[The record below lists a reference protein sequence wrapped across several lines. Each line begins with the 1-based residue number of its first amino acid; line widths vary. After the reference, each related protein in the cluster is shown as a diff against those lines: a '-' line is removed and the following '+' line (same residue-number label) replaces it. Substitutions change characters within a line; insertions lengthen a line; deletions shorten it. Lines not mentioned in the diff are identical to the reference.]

1 MRVVSRF
8 VCQFKIQLL
17 PSSLDTVRL
26 LDLSMVTF
34 LSLGL
39 KRHSA
44 IKMMIASATIV
55 STAGLIFRSLDDID
69 AFGVVFF
76 RGLALSF
83 VMLVVLSALYRQRV
97 FSTIW
102 SIGRHGVLGA
112 LFFTGAQTFYVF
124 AFSNTTV
131 ANTTFTIALAPFITA
146 LLAFLVIGERIDRTT
161 QLAMA
166 TASLGILSIIINDVT
181 SEGLLGVVFAL
192 MTAFCFSCF
201 AVTLRQNRHVE
212 MLPVLLLTGL
222 FSMVVGLVFGKWSAV
237 PEVRDI
243 ALCFIWGGV
252 LQGCGQTLLVLSTKV
267 LKAAEIP
274 FIMLLEF
281 ALGPIWVWIFFD
293 ELVSHGT
300 LFGGGLIFLSVFG
313 IATYEIRKQR
323 TKGC

>member
-1 MRVVSRF
+1 MWIVGPF
-8 VCQFKIQLL
+8 VCQFYNQLL
-17 PSSLDTVRL
+17 PGSSPTLQFSDEPVMSLMSLDI
-26 LDLSMVTF
+26 
-34 LSLGL
+34 

-55 STAGLIFRSLDDID
+55 STAGLIFRSLESVD

-76 RGLALSF
+76 RGLALSS
-83 VMLVVLSALYRQRV
+83 VMLIILWALYRRKV

-102 SIGRHGVLGA
+102 SVGRQGVLGA

-146 LLAFLVIGERIDRTT
+146 LIAFFVIGERIERTT
-161 QLAMA
+161 LQAMA
-166 TASLGILSIIINDVT
+166 TACLGIILIIATDVS
-181 SEGLLGVVFAL
+181 SEGFLGIFFAL

-201 AVTLRQNRHVE
+201 AVTLRRNKHIE
-212 MLPVLLLTGL
+212 MLPVLLLTGF
-222 FSMVVGLVFGKWSAV
+222 FSMIVGLAFGQWRGI
-237 PEVRDI
+237 PGMYDI

-252 LQGCGQTLLVLSTKV
+252 LQGCGQSLLVLSTRV

-274 FIMLLEF
+274 LIMLLEF
-281 ALGPIWVWIFFD
+281 SLGPIWVWMFF
-293 ELVSHGT
+293 EETISRGT

-313 IATYEIRKQR
+313 LAIYEIRKQR
-323 TKGC
+323 VLS

>member
-1 MRVVSRF
+1 
-8 VCQFKIQLL
+8 
-17 PSSLDTVRL
+17 
-26 LDLSMVTF
+26 MVTF
-34 LSLGL
+34 LSSVV

-55 STAGLIFRSLDDID
+55 STAGLIFRSLDNID
-69 AFGVVFF
+69 PFGVVFF

-83 VMLVVLSALYRQRV
+83 VMLVVLTALYRQRV
-97 FSTIW
+97 FSAIW
-102 SIGRHGVLGA
+102 SIGRQGILGA

-146 LLAFLVIGERIDRTT
+146 LIAFFVIGERIDRAT

-166 TASLGILSIIINDVT
+166 TASIGIFSIIANDVT
-181 SEGLLGVVFAL
+181 SEGLVGVVFAL

-201 AVTLRQNRHVE
+201 AVTLRRNRHVE

-222 FSMVVGLVFGKWSAV
+222 FSMVVGLIFSQWHAV
-237 PEVRDI
+237 PEIRDI

-274 FIMLLEF
+274 LIMLLEF

-293 ELVSHGT
+293 EFVSHGT

-313 IATYEIRKQR
+313 LAMYEICKQR
-323 TKGC
+323 TKG

>member
-1 MRVVSRF
+1 
-8 VCQFKIQLL
+8 
-17 PSSLDTVRL
+17 
-26 LDLSMVTF
+26 MVTF
-34 LSLGL
+34 LSSVV

-55 STAGLIFRSLDDID
+55 STAGLVFRSLDNID
-69 AFGVVFF
+69 PFGVVFF

-83 VMLVVLSALYRQRV
+83 VMLVVLTALYRQRV
-97 FSTIW
+97 FSAIW
-102 SIGRHGVLGA
+102 SIGRQGILGA

-146 LLAFLVIGERIDRTT
+146 LIAFFVIGERIDRAT

-166 TASLGILSIIINDVT
+166 TASIGIFSIIANDVT
-181 SEGLLGVVFAL
+181 SEGLVGVVFAL

-201 AVTLRQNRHVE
+201 AVTLRRNRHVE

-222 FSMVVGLVFGKWSAV
+222 FSMVVGLIFSQWSAV
-237 PEVRDI
+237 PEIRDI

-274 FIMLLEF
+274 LIILLEF

-293 ELVSHGT
+293 EFVSHGT
-300 LFGGGLIFLSVFG
+300 LVGGGLIFLSVFG
-313 IATYEIRKQR
+313 LAMYEICKQR
-323 TKGC
+323 TKG

>member
-1 MRVVSRF
+1 
-8 VCQFKIQLL
+8 
-17 PSSLDTVRL
+17 
-26 LDLSMVTF
+26 MVTF
-34 LSLGL
+34 LSSVV

-55 STAGLIFRSLDDID
+55 STAGLIFRSLDNID
-69 AFGVVFF
+69 PFGVVFF

-83 VMLVVLSALYRQRV
+83 VMLVILTALYRQRV
-97 FSTIW
+97 FSAIW
-102 SIGRHGVLGA
+102 SIGRQGILGA

-131 ANTTFTIALAPFITA
+131 ANTTFIIALAPFITA
-146 LLAFLVIGERIDRTT
+146 LIAFFVIGERIDRAT

-166 TASLGILSIIINDVT
+166 TASIGIFSIIVNDVT
-181 SEGLLGVVFAL
+181 SEGLVGVVFAL

-201 AVTLRQNRHVE
+201 AVTLRRNRHVE

-222 FSMVVGLVFGKWSAV
+222 FSMVVGLIFSQWHAV
-237 PEVRDI
+237 PEIRDI

-274 FIMLLEF
+274 LIMLLEF

-293 ELVSHGT
+293 EFVSHGT

-313 IATYEIRKQR
+313 LAMYEICKQR
-323 TKGC
+323 TKS